1 MLWRWKWPRARYQ
14 PAKRRVSGWENA
26 ARGWRR
32 IDQADQATARRPH
45 GFPSRRVAS
54 RRLNIVDIGIGT
66 GRGEIRRPATM
77 QMTSRPRRLAVVAA
91 MTSRASSTLAFGR
104 DSRGN
109 TCHRHASFAR
119 PPTIMPQHASS
130 FLHLR
135 NNNNKN
141 DWIPLGLRRMEER
154 RLQTVRGLSTAM
166 AVSAELPFDPKSFDP
181 ADESIPP
188 LSPSQFYTDDG
199 QIPMPKALSPSA
211 ILEFQKCPQSY
222 LFQYLFGLR
231 QGTTEALARGT
242 FCHTALENVFDLI
255 PEERTLENLH
265 NLFRKA
271 WSEERLSDGYR
282 ALFEERDNGDITAR
296 NLDAEIS
303 WGKSALALLDNYYQL
318 EDPRSVPVPNPL
330 AREIWVSSELMSD
343 RGDKFL
349 VRGIV
354 DRVDLINGPFLRI
367 VDYKTGKCPDFKYS
381 PATNERIAHESF
393 FQLKIYALLLR
404 EMMRKQQQQ
413 QQQADEDSIG
423 DIDDGNSKRRK
434 SNGLPQNLRAGIP
447 VRNLRLLYLTSKDAG
462 PAKYLDCDLGATEEA
477 RNAELDQIQGD
488 IGQVWSSITDLVE
501 GNDPR
506 AFVHCDRAFC
516 WCHKVRP
523 RFIPQTVWHRQPPS
537 GNSS

>member
-1 MLWRWKWPRARYQ
+1 M
-14 PAKRRVSGWENA
+14 S
-26 ARGWRR
+26 
-32 IDQADQATARRPH
+32 
-45 GFPSRRVAS
+45 AS
-54 RRLNIVDIGIGT
+54 T
-66 GRGEIRRPATM
+66 
-77 QMTSRPRRLAVVAA
+77 
-91 MTSRASSTLAFGR
+91 
-104 DSRGN
+104 
-109 TCHRHASFAR
+109 
-119 PPTIMPQHASS
+119 
-130 FLHLR
+130 
-135 NNNNKN
+135 
-141 DWIPLGLRRMEER
+141 
-154 RLQTVRGLSTAM
+154 
-166 AVSAELPFDPKSFDP
+166 ELPFDPKSFDP
-181 ADESIPP
+181 TDGSIPP
-188 LSPSQFYTDDG
+188 LSPSLFYTDDG

-282 ALFEERDNGDITAR
+282 ALFEEEDSGNVSAR
-296 NLDAEIS
+296 NLDAEIT
-303 WGKSALALLDNYYQL
+303 WGKSALRLLDNYYEL

-330 AREIWVSSELMSD
+330 AREIWVSSELTSD
-343 RGDKFL
+343 RGDAFL

-381 PATNERIAHESF
+381 AATNERIAHESF

-404 EMMRKQQQQ
+404 EMMRKQQQS
-413 QQQADEDSIG
+413 DEESIG
-423 DIDDGNSKRRK
+423 GDEAGDGKRRK
-434 SNGLPQNLRAGIP
+434 NNGLPQNLRAGIP
-447 VRNLRLLYLTSKDAG
+447 VRNLRLLYLTSKDEG

-477 RNAELDQIQGD
+477 RNAELDRVQD
-488 IGQVWSSITDLVE
+488 DLGQVWSSITDLVE

-523 RFIPQTVWHRQPPS
+523 RFIPQTVWHRQAPS
-537 GNSS
+537 ENSS

>member
-1 MLWRWKWPRARYQ
+1 
-14 PAKRRVSGWENA
+14 
-26 ARGWRR
+26 
-32 IDQADQATARRPH
+32 
-45 GFPSRRVAS
+45 
-54 RRLNIVDIGIGT
+54 
-66 GRGEIRRPATM
+66 
-77 QMTSRPRRLAVVAA
+77 
-91 MTSRASSTLAFGR
+91 
-104 DSRGN
+104 
-109 TCHRHASFAR
+109 
-119 PPTIMPQHASS
+119 MPQHASS

-154 RLQTVRGLSTAM
+154 RLQTVRGMSTAM

-282 ALFEERDNGDITAR
+282 ALFEEGDNGDTTAR